1 MQNENDNDRLS
12 LFIKR
17 CKHHN
22 LKVTPQRIA
31 IYKKL
36 IELKNHPSADAMFQT
51 VRRDFPNISFDTVNR
66 TLLTFAEIGI
76 VDVIEGHGRQRRF
89 DPDMSCHH
97 HFHCVKC
104 KEIIDFNSDEYD
116 NLEIPENIKRKF
128 MVLSKRVVLNG
139 ICDKC
144 TEKE

>member
-1 MQNENDNDRLS
+1 MQNEHNNDHVN

-17 CKHHN
+17 CQHHN
-22 LKVTPQRIA
+22 LKVTPQRVA

-36 IELKNHPSADAMFQT
+36 IELNNHPSADAMFQA
-51 VRRDFPNISFDTVNR
+51 VRQDFPNISFDTVNR

-89 DPDMSCHH
+89 DSDMSCHH

-104 KEIIDFNSDEYD
+104 HKIVDFNSDEYD
-116 NLEIPENIKRKF
+116 NLEIPKNIKKKF
-128 MVLSKRVVLNG
+128 TVYRKRVVLSG
-139 ICDKC
+139 LCDKC
-144 TEKE
+144 TE